1 MYSCEVDIVEN
12 TDGSTT
18 VTTQLCP
25 RASRILKYKQG
36 KLSEIFEGDVKSKLQ
51 GDSEAITR
59 IAMSKVFEGKYEVPS
74 TRKEDLLDFELD
86 RDEAKLATLSD
97 QI

>member
-1 MYSCEVDIVEN
+1 MYACEVDIVEN
-12 TDGSTT
+12 ADGSTT

-36 KLSEIFEGDVKSKLQ
+36 KLSEIFEDAIKKQLQ
-51 GDSEAITR
+51 ADSAAVLR

-86 RDEAKLATLSD
+86 RDEAKRASVS
-97 QI
+97 